1 MNNWTSSAKSRLE
14 AYFTQ
19 IRADLEASGVDVA
32 EVTED
37 LRRHIEQEA
46 AALNLAVVTE
56 QDVGNILGRIGAPGI
71 GRVLTASVP
80 PAPVAAKAE
89 SEVKRPGYALLF
101 FGFILPLGTIIFE
114 FLTGAC
120 AAVLFDPLPTLAHVL
135 LTLAVPLSNLW
146 IWLCLRDSA
155 STRPDWMGLANG
167 LGAGVALVYG
177 LMFIPA
183 SPFAAIGVLFYG
195 AGLVPLSPYLALFVA
210 IVLGTR
216 LATALQ
222 RRLPPRWWTGFGLG
236 FAILTLFTLP
246 LVLTRL
252 GLQMAVS
259 EDAATRTKGI
269 SLLRSCGQD
278 DEILRACY
286 GRAGRSGELYNWG
299 TPVGQEAA
307 RKIYYQIRGR
317 AFNSV
322 MPPKLYAG
330 RARWTLLE
338 QEFTWDNDQGG
349 DAVAGRVKGL
359 SLMSSRQDIVTEPD
373 AGLAYLEW
381 MMEFRN
387 TSARQR
393 EARAQ
398 LLLPPGAVVSRL
410 TLWINGEERE
420 AAFGGR
426 SLVKDAYKKVVTAR
440 HDPVL
445 VTTCGPDRVLMQC
458 FPVPPSGGTM
468 KVRIGITSPV
478 TLTNR
483 ASGFLRLPSLIER
496 NFSIQDELKH
506 LVWIDSPEAL
516 SCLSPMLTADSSK
529 PGHHSLRGSLSDKQ
543 LADPACAVAVQ
554 RNAGVEKAWVRDTRQ
569 ENSIVRQK
577 VIEKAIEPPGA
588 VVMVV
593 DGTSGMDAARIAT
606 AKALPTLPRGM
617 EFSVLVAYD
626 GVKGSLSLR
635 KADDNSL
642 KEGETLLRR
651 STSEGGHDNVPA
663 LARAWDMA
671 SQRKNGTII
680 WVHGPQ
686 PELFDTFEELKQR
699 FERRAGAVNLVTV
712 QSSPGPNRL
721 LEKLDGE
728 EGVHTLL
735 RTGDLEQDLRRLF
748 AALAPGQVAV
758 ELARERVSPAG
769 SAAEPGKES
778 SLHLARLWAF
788 DECARLRRLQR
799 ETEAMSLAVLY
810 QLVTPVSGAVV
821 LETKEQY
828 DRAGLQP
835 APPTSVP
842 MIPEPSA
849 AALLL
854 LAIGM
859 VWFQRVVRQRFRVT
873 EKGG

>member
-1 MNNWTSSAKSRLE
+1 MTNWTSSAKSRLE
-14 AYFTQ
+14 AYFSQ
-19 IRADLEASGVDVA
+19 IHADLQASGVDVD

-46 AALNLAVVTE
+46 TALNLTVVTE
-56 QDVGNILGRIGAPGI
+56 QDVGKILGRIGAPES
-71 GRVLTASVP
+71 GRVLTAPPP
-80 PAPVAAKAE
+80 PARDESKGEAA
-89 SEVKRPGYALLF
+89 VKRPGFALLF
-101 FGFILPLGTIIFE
+101 FGFILPLGTILFE

-120 AAVLFDPLPTLAHVL
+120 AAVLFDPLPTFAHVL
-135 LTLAVPLSNLW
+135 LTLVVPLSNLW
-146 IWLCLRDSA
+146 IWFCLRQ
-155 STRPDWMGLANG
+155 STSTQPVWMGLANG
-167 LGAGVALVYG
+167 LSVGVALVYG

-183 SPFAAIGVLFYG
+183 TPFAAIGVLFYG

-216 LATALQ
+216 LATTLQ
-222 RRLPPRWWTGFGLG
+222 RRLPPHWWTGFGIG
-236 FAILTLFTLP
+236 FAVLTIFTLP
-246 LVLTRL
+246 LLLTKL
-252 GLQMAVS
+252 GLQMAVA

-269 SLLRSCGQD
+269 SLLRSFGQD
-278 DEILRACY
+278 EEILRACY
-286 GRAGRSGELYNWG
+286 GRTGRSGEMYNWG
-299 TPVGQEAA
+299 VPIGQEAA

-317 AFNSV
+317 SFNSV

-359 SLMSSRQDIVTEPD
+359 SLMSSRQDVITEPD

-381 MMEFRN
+381 TMEFRN

-393 EARAQ
+393 EARTQ

-426 SLVKDAYKKVVTAR
+426 SQVKDAYKQVVTAR
-440 HDPVL
+440 RDPVL
-445 VTTCGPDRVLMQC
+445 VTTCGPDRVLVQC

-468 KVRIGITSPV
+468 KARIGITAPTV
-478 TLTNR
+478 LINR
-483 ASGFLRLPSLIER
+483 ANGLFRLPSLIER
-496 NFSIQDELKH
+496 NFSIQDDLRH
-506 LVWIDSPEAL
+506 LVWIDSPESL
-516 SCLSPMLTADSSK
+516 SCASPLLTADSSK
-529 PGHHSLRGSLSDKQ
+529 AGLYSLRGSLTDRQ
-543 LADPACAVAVQ
+543 LTDPACMVVVQ
-554 RNAGVEKAWVRDTRQ
+554 RNAGVDQMWARDTRQ

-577 VIEKAIEPPGA
+577 VLEKPIDPPGA
-588 VVMVV
+588 VVLVV
-593 DGTSGMDAARIAT
+593 DGAAGMDAART
-606 AKALPTLPRGM
+606 TVAKVLPKLPRGV
-617 EFSVLVAYD
+617 EFSMLLAYD
-626 GVKGSLSLR
+626 GVKGSVNLR

-642 KEGETLLRR
+642 KETATFLSR
-651 STSEGGHDNVPA
+651 STSQGGHDNVPA
-663 LARAWDMA
+663 LVRAWDMA
-671 SQRKNGTII
+671 SQHKNGMVI

-699 FERRAGAVNLVTV
+699 FERRAGGVNLVTV

-721 LEKLDGE
+721 LEKLDGAA
-728 EGVHTLL
+728 GVRSLL
-735 RTGDLEQDLRRLF
+735 RIGDLEGDLGRLF
-748 AALAPGQVAV
+748 ATLAPGQIAIGLV
-758 ELARERVSPAG
+758 RERVTLAG
-769 SAAEPGKES
+769 SAAEAGSES

-788 DECARLRRLQR
+788 DECARLRSRQR
-799 ETEAMSLAVLY
+799 EKEAMNLAVLY

-821 LETKEQY
+821 LETQAQY

-835 APPTSVP
+835 VPPTSVP

-849 AALLL
+849 AALIL

-859 VWFQRVVRQRFRVT
+859 VWFQRVARRKLRAG
-873 EKGG
+873 ENAG